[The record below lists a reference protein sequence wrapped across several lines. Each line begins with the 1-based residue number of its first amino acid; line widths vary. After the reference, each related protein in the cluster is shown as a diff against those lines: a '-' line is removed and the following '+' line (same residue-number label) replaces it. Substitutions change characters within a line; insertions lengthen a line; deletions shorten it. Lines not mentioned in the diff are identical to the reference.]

1 MKVTKSLENKVN
13 KLIELFN
20 DKQVIELFSEETEEV
35 RKLCRKLSEIEEGKF
50 YYNELTTNQVINEWD
65 SRSELYDFVEQSFG
79 SLSLA
84 DREDFIKNYRY
95 LLFNNLDNYPSV
107 NNKNLF
113 KDILN
118 LRDYS
123 NKDDIIKRL
132 NELI

>member
-35 RKLCRKLSEIEEGKF
+35 SKLCRKLSEIEEGKF

-65 SRSELYDFVEQSFG
+65 CRSELYDLVKESFE

-84 DREDFIKNYRY
+84 DREDFIKKYRY
-95 LLFNNLDNYPSV
+95 LLSNNLDNYPSV
-107 NNKNLF
+107 NNKNFF
-113 KDILN
+113 KDILD

>member
-20 DKQVIELFSEETEEV
+20 DKQVIELFSENTEEV
-35 RKLCRKLSEIEEGKF
+35 RKLCKTLSEIEEGKF

-95 LLFNNLDNYPSV
+95 LLSNNLDNYPSV
-107 NNKNLF
+107 NNKNFF

>member
-20 DKQVIELFSEETEEV
+20 DKQVIELFSENTEEV
-35 RKLCRKLSEIEEGKF
+35 RKLCKTLSEIEEGKF
-50 YYNELTTNQVINEWD
+50 YYTELTTNQVINEWD
-65 SRSELYDFVEQSFG
+65 CRGELYDFVEQSFG

-107 NNKNLF
+107 NNKNFF

-118 LRDYS
+118 LRNYS
-123 NKDDIIKRL
+123 NRDDIIKRL

>member
-35 RKLCRKLSEIEEGKF
+35 RKLCRKLSEIEEGEF
-50 YYNELTTNQVINEWD
+50 YYNELTTNQVINEWIC
-65 SRSELYDFVEQSFG
+65 RSELYDLVKESFE

-84 DREDFIKNYRY
+84 DREDFIKKYRY
-95 LLFNNLDNYPSV
+95 LLSNNLDNYPSV
-107 NNKNLF
+107 NNKNFF
-113 KDILN
+113 KDILD
-118 LRDYS
+118 LREYS

>member
-1 MKVTKSLENKVN
+1 MKVTNALENKVN

-20 DKQVIELFSEETEEV
+20 DKQVMELFSEEPEEV
-35 RKLCRKLSEIEEGKF
+35 RKLCRKLSEIEEGKL
-50 YYNELTTNQVINEWD
+50 YYNELTINQVINEWD
-65 SRSELYDFVEQSFG
+65 CRSELYYLVKESFE

-84 DREDFIKNYRY
+84 DREDFIKKYRY

-107 NNKNLF
+107 NNKNFF

-118 LRDYS
+118 LIDYS
-123 NKDDIIKRL
+123 NRDDIIKRL

>member
-65 SRSELYDFVEQSFG
+65 SRSELYDLVEQSFG

>member
-35 RKLCRKLSEIEEGKF
+35 RKLCRKLSEIEEGEL
-50 YYNELTTNQVINEWD
+50 YYNELTINQVINEWD
-65 SRSELYDFVEQSFG
+65 CRSELYDLVKESFE

-84 DREDFIKNYRY
+84 DREDFIKKYRY
-95 LLFNNLDNYPSV
+95 LLSNNLDNYPSV
-107 NNKNLF
+107 NNKNFF
-113 KDILN
+113 KDILD

>member
-20 DKQVIELFSEETEEV
+20 DKQVIELLSEETEEV

-50 YYNELTTNQVINEWD
+50 YYNELTTNQVINEWIC
-65 SRSELYDFVEQSFG
+65 RSELYDLVKESFE

-84 DREDFIKNYRY
+84 DREDFIKKYRY
-95 LLFNNLDNYPSV
+95 LLSNNLDNYPSV
-107 NNKNLF
+107 NNKNFF
-113 KDILN
+113 KDILD

-123 NKDDIIKRL
+123 NKDDITKRL

>member
-1 MKVTKSLENKVN
+1 MKVTKALENKVN

-20 DKQVIELFSEETEEV
+20 DKRVMELFSEETEEV
-35 RKLCRKLSEIEEGKF
+35 RKLCRKLSEIEEGKL
-50 YYNELTTNQVINEWD
+50 YYNELTINQVINEWD
-65 SRSELYDFVEQSFG
+65 CRSELYYLVEESFE

-84 DREDFIKNYRY
+84 DREDFIKKYRY

-107 NNKNLF
+107 NNKNFF
-113 KDILN
+113 KDILD

>member
-20 DKQVIELFSEETEEV
+20 NKQVIELFSEETEEV
-35 RKLCRKLSEIEEGKF
+35 RKLCRKLSEIEEGEL
-50 YYNELTTNQVINEWD
+50 YYNELTTNQVINEWNC
-65 SRSELYDFVEQSFG
+65 RSELYDLVEESFK

-84 DREDFIKNYRY
+84 DREDFIKKYRY
-95 LLFNNLDNYPSV
+95 LLSNNLDNYPSV
-107 NNKNLF
+107 NNKNFF
-113 KDILN
+113 KDILD

>member
-20 DKQVIELFSEETEEV
+20 DKQVIELFSENTEEV
-35 RKLCRKLSEIEEGKF
+35 RKLCKTLSEIEEGAL
-50 YYNELTTNQVINEWD
+50 YYSELTTNQVINEWD

-95 LLFNNLDNYPSV
+95 LLSNNLDNYPSV
-107 NNKNLF
+107 NNKNFF

>member
-20 DKQVIELFSEETEEV
+20 NKQVIELFSEETEEV

-50 YYNELTTNQVINEWD
+50 YYNELTTNQVINEWNC
-65 SRSELYDFVEQSFG
+65 RSELYDLVEESFK

-84 DREDFIKNYRY
+84 DREDFIKKYRY
-95 LLFNNLDNYPSV
+95 LLSNNLDNYPSV
-107 NNKNLF
+107 NNKNFF
-113 KDILN
+113 KDILD

>member
-35 RKLCRKLSEIEEGKF
+35 RKLCRKLSEIEEGEF
-50 YYNELTTNQVINEWD
+50 YYNELTTNQVINEWNC
-65 SRSELYDFVEQSFG
+65 RSELYDLVKESFE

-84 DREDFIKNYRY
+84 DREDFIKKYRY
-95 LLFNNLDNYPSV
+95 LLSNNLDNYPSV
-107 NNKNLF
+107 NNKNFF
-113 KDILN
+113 KDILD

>member
-20 DKQVIELFSEETEEV
+20 NKQVIELFSEKTEEV
-35 RKLCRKLSEIEEGKF
+35 RKLCRKLSEIEEGEF
-50 YYNELTTNQVINEWD
+50 YYNEITTNQVINEWNC
-65 SRSELYDFVEQSFG
+65 RSELYDLVKESFE

-84 DREDFIKNYRY
+84 DREDFIKKYRY
-95 LLFNNLDNYPSV
+95 LLSNNLDNYPSV
-107 NNKNLF
+107 NNKNFF
-113 KDILN
+113 KDILD

>member
-65 SRSELYDFVEQSFG
+65 SRSELYDLVEQSFG

-95 LLFNNLDNYPSV
+95 LLSNNLDNYPSV
-107 NNKNLF
+107 NNKNFF

>member
-20 DKQVIELFSEETEEV
+20 NKQVIELFSEETEEV

-50 YYNELTTNQVINEWD
+50 YYNELTTNQVINEWIC
-65 SRSELYDFVEQSFG
+65 RSELYDLVKESFE

-84 DREDFIKNYRY
+84 DREDFIKKYRY
-95 LLFNNLDNYPSV
+95 LLSNNLDNYPSV
-107 NNKNLF
+107 NNKNFF
-113 KDILN
+113 KDILD

>member
-20 DKQVIELFSEETEEV
+20 NKQVIELFSEETEEV
-35 RKLCRKLSEIEEGKF
+35 RKLCRKLSEIEEGEC
-50 YYNELTTNQVINEWD
+50 YYNELTTNQVINEWIC
-65 SRSELYDFVEQSFG
+65 RSELYDLVKESFE

-84 DREDFIKNYRY
+84 DREDFIKKYRY
-95 LLFNNLDNYPSV
+95 LLSNNLDNYPSV
-107 NNKNLF
+107 NNKNFF
-113 KDILN
+113 KDILD

>member
-65 SRSELYDFVEQSFG
+65 CRSELYDLVKESFE
-79 SLSLA
+79 SLSFA
-84 DREDFIKNYRY
+84 DREDFIKKYRY
-95 LLFNNLDNYPSV
+95 LLSNNLDNYPSV
-107 NNKNLF
+107 NNKNFF
-113 KDILN
+113 KDILD

>member
-20 DKQVIELFSEETEEV
+20 NKQVIELFSEETEEV
-35 RKLCRKLSEIEEGKF
+35 RKLCRKLSEIEEGEF
-50 YYNELTTNQVINEWD
+50 YYNELTTNQVINEWIC
-65 SRSELYDFVEQSFG
+65 RSELYDLVKESFE

-84 DREDFIKNYRY
+84 DREDFIKKYRY
-95 LLFNNLDNYPSV
+95 LLSNNLDNYPSV
-107 NNKNLF
+107 NNKNFF
-113 KDILN
+113 KDILD

>member
-50 YYNELTTNQVINEWD
+50 YYTELTTNQVINEWD
-65 SRSELYDFVEQSFG
+65 CRGELYDFVEQSFG

-107 NNKNLF
+107 NNKNFF
-113 KDILN
+113 KDLLN
-118 LRDYS
+118 LRNYS
-123 NKDDIIKRL
+123 NRDDIIKRL

>member
-20 DKQVIELFSEETEEV
+20 DKQVIELFSENTEEV
-35 RKLCRKLSEIEEGKF
+35 RKLCKTLSEIEEGKF

-95 LLFNNLDNYPSV
+95 LLSNNLDNYPSV